1 MQLTLLELVQDI
13 LSSMDS
19 DEVDS
24 ITETTEA
31 MQVARI
37 VRQCYFNII
46 ARADLPEHKELF
58 QLTGTGSA
66 TEPVQMVKPTDAATV
81 EWIKY
86 NVEPSTDTT
95 DNYQYVTILPVQQ
108 FMDLIHQFDIDETNV
123 LSMTLNDITYYYKD
137 DKAPEWCTFIDDNNI
152 IFDSYD
158 ADVDTTALQTSKSL
172 AYGIVV
178 PTFTLAD
185 ATVPDLDEQQFP
197 LLLNEAKSLAFAEL
211 KQMPHE
217 KAEKEARR
225 QWVTLQRTKR
235 VPEMRD
241 FDALPN
247 FGRTC

>member
-1 MQLTLLELVQDI
+1 
-13 LSSMDS
+13 MDS
-19 DEVDS
+19 DEVTSLND
-24 ITETTEA
+24 TTEA

-37 VRQCYFNII
+37 IRQTYFNII
-46 ARADLPEHKELF
+46 SRSDLPEHKELF
-58 QLTGTGSA
+58 QLTGTASS
-66 TEPVQMVKPTDAATV
+66 TEPVQMIKPPDAASV

-123 LSMTLNDITYYYKD
+123 LSMTLNGITYYYKD
-137 DKAPEWCTFIDDNNI
+137 DKAPEFCTFVDDNNI

-158 ADVDTTALQTSKSL
+158 SDVDTTALDTAKSL

-178 PTFTLAD
+178 PTLSLAD
-185 ATVPDLDEQQFP
+185 ASTPDLDEQQFP

-211 KQMPHE
+211 KQLPHE

-225 QWVTLQRTKR
+225 QWVTLQRTKK
-235 VPEMRD
+235 VPKMSD